1 MNPMPKKPKRRIPLP
16 KKTEKVIRDQTL
28 YTRKKKHKVKPE
40 NNNQLNNRNAA
51 DAAAIIIKTIKFR

>member
-1 MNPMPKKPKRRIPLP
+1 MNPLPQKPKRRIPLP

-40 NNNQLNNRNAA
+40 NNVQ
-51 DAAAIIIKTIKFR
+51 